1 MIFSTISKKEWIM
14 QEIKSVHIGYSEQ
27 LGLQVTLSKVPG
39 SDIIKP
45 DGDRV
50 YKILH
55 KFKDPVIL
63 INQRKL

>member
-1 MIFSTISKKEWIM
+1 M

-50 YKILH
+50 YKIYTNSRTM
-55 KFKDPVIL
+55 KY
-63 INQRKL
+63 